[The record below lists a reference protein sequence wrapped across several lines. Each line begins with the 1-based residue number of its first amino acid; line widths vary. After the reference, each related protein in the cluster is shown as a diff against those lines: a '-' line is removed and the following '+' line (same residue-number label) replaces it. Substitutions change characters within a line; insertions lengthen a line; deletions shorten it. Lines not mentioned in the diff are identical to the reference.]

1 MRVEVPIKPAL
12 AQELLGFWADTF
24 GDIPDLDPGA
34 LLGEDAGNNDYYL
47 YVTQRDGRVGGS
59 CMTTHSLSVPS
70 IGGFG
75 EVATVPALRGQGIAT
90 ELCSQAVEDFASV
103 GGQALFLGTGNGAAA
118 RIYHRLGWRKLP
130 STIVWA
136 NIPAGDSP
144 ESFLVELFREQ
155 APVTIASGGP
165 ADRVP
170 MIPLIVTPHDW
181 QVLDVNVS
189 LYSSRYALV
198 SGCMSLY
205 PRYEALEADG
215 GGAWFS
221 AHSGGGR
228 VVGLSTAKLDDQ
240 GGCRVDGFSHGAFA
254 DARAGLIEAAASW
267 GAGRGVRIW
276 SAVSVEDE
284 EKLALLESLGFQN
297 VGTGKDFN
305 MDGRMVGAM
314 RLELS

>member
-12 AQELLGFWADTF
+12 AQELLEFWADTF

-34 LLGEDAGNNDYYL
+34 LLGKDAGNNDYYL

-75 EVATVPALRGQGIAT
+75 EVATVPAIRGQGIAT

-155 APVTIASGGP
+155 APVTISSGGP
-165 ADRVP
+165 VDRVP
-170 MIPLIVTPHDW
+170 IIPLIVTPHDW

-205 PRYEALEADG
+205 PRYEVLEADG

-254 DARAGLIEAAASW
+254 EARAGLIEAAASW

-276 SAVSVEDE
+276 SSVSVEDE

-297 VGTGKDFN
+297 VGTGKNFN
-305 MDGRMVGAM
+305 MDGRIVGAM